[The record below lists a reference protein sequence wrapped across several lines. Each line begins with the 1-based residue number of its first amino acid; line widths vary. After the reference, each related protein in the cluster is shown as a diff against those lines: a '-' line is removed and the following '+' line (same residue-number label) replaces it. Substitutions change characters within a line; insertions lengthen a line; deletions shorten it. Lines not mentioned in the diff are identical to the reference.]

1 MACHFLYYTVASFC
15 VDLEFYHYPTGVA
28 RYAQLSVIKRENSLV
43 MKFVYILKNLPR
55 QSR

>member
-55 QSR
+55 DSR